1 MNNSTTLLMAS
12 LLGLLTANQ
21 ALSQGFTSGSDG
33 SYGPLTI
40 TNNTTLEMP
49 ADGKFQCTT
58 ITIAKDAT
66 LRFKRNPLN
75 TPVFLLA
82 TEAVTIDGFVEVSG
96 LDSVASIPD
105 GGLGGPGGFDGGKPG
120 FNEVPP
126 GNGFGPGGGL
136 GGVYDYRSATG
147 AGSGSYGTVGT
158 RGSSTKKGV
167 IYGSP
172 LLIPIIGGSGGGG
185 TSGSPG
191 RGGGGGGGAIL
202 IASSKLIQINAT
214 GKILALGGGMRRNND
229 GYPEYLHNAGSGG
242 AIRLVAPKIS
252 GTGELNVNDGNVN
265 YAGFGRIRID
275 SIDRTALQLNF
286 VPSSVTSVGSTMLVF
301 PTPLPQL
308 DIVEAAGRTI
318 ALGSGPVMVQLPYNS
333 LTNQVIKVQAK
344 NFFSTVPI
352 RVTLTPDNGTA
363 STFDATIDNRSTNPA
378 EASINVNMPVN
389 VQVTIHAWTR

>member
-1 MNNSTTLLMAS
+1 MNNSTTLLMAT
-12 LLGLLTANQ
+12 LLGFLTANQ

-66 LRFKRNPLN
+66 LRFKRNSLN
-75 TPVFLLA
+75 TPVVLLA
-82 TEAVTIDGFVEVSG
+82 TEAVNIDGLIDIGGS
-96 LDSVASIPD
+96 DSVASIPD

-120 FNEVPP
+120 FNDVPP
-126 GNGFGPGGGL
+126 GNGYGPGGGG
-136 GGVYDYRSATG
+136 GGVYDRSLATG
-147 AGSGSYGTVGT
+147 AGSGSYGTAGT
-158 RGSSTKKGV
+158 RGSSTKKGAT
-167 IYGSP
+167 YGSP

-202 IASSKLIQINAT
+202 IASSKSIQINTT
-214 GKILALGGGMRRNND
+214 GKILAIGGGMRKGSD

-252 GTGELNVNDGNVN
+252 GTGELNVSDGNAN

-318 ALGSGPVMVQLPYNS
+318 AVGSGPVMVQLPYNS
-333 LTNQVIKVQAK
+333 PTNQVIKVQAK

-352 RVTLTPDNGTA
+352 RVTLTPDNG
-363 STFDATIDNRSTNPA
+363 SIGIFDATIDNRSTNPA
-378 EASINVNMPVN
+378 EASINVNVPVN